1 MNLTSRKNYV
11 LLSAFDFLYLFSWS
25 ATMSFFVIWTTQHLG
40 ISATNIGIIYS
51 INAMI
56 ALLMQPIF
64 GYISDKLGLKKRLV
78 WFLILLLLPVGPFFI
93 YVYAPLLVNAFW
105 VGAVLGGVY
114 LGIIFNTGCG
124 VIDSYL
130 DKVSRRYEFEYGRV
144 RMWGSLGWAFATWLT
159 GKYID
164 SNPDIPFWMGSIAIL
179 LAGFCFL
186 FTRIDL
192 TKDEVNATE
201 SLKVVNALEL
211 LKNKQFW
218 MLMIFMLF
226 VNQIYDTYDQ
236 QFAQYFSMQFTTR
249 AEGNHW
255 FGVLGSIQVC
265 FETVFLAIVP
275 FFVNRIGAKKA
286 LILAGTIMTARILG
300 SAIELGPIWIASMKM
315 AHAIEKPLI
324 VVSLFKFIAA
334 NFDNKLSST
343 VYLLM
348 LFSASLAT
356 TIYSPLA
363 GYLYDSVGF
372 VNAYIIFG
380 SIAGTFTFF
389 SSIMLEDKDKK
400 RVKPYSESTPA

>member
-1 MNLTSRKNYV
+1 MNPTSRKNYI

-40 ISATNIGIIYS
+40 ISATKTGIIYS
-51 INAMI
+51 INALI
-56 ALLMQPIF
+56 ALLMQPVF
-64 GYISDKLGLKKRLV
+64 GYVSDKLGLKKRLL
-78 WFLILLLLPVGPFFI
+78 WFLVALLLPVGPFFI
-93 YVYAPLLVNAFW
+93 YVYAPLLVHSFW
-105 VGAVLGGVY
+105 LGALLGGLY
-114 LGIIFNTGCG
+114 LGVIFNSGCG
-124 VIDSYL
+124 VVDSYL

-164 SNPDIPFWMGSIAIL
+164 INPDIPFWMGSAAIL
-179 LAGFCFL
+179 LAGLCFL

-192 TKDEVNATE
+192 TQQEVKETE
-201 SLKVVNALEL
+201 SLKVSNALQL

-236 QFAQYFSMQFTTR
+236 QFAQYFSLQFATR
-249 AEGNHW
+249 EEGNHW
-255 FGVLGSIQVC
+255 FGILGSIQVF

-275 FFVNRIGAKKA
+275 WFVNRVGAKKA
-286 LILAGTIMTARILG
+286 LVIAGCIMSLRILG
-300 SAIELGPIWIASMKM
+300 SAIEIGPIWIGAMKM

-324 VVSLFKFIAA
+324 VVSLFKYIAA
-334 NFDNKLSST
+334 NFDHKLSST

-372 VNAYIIFG
+372 VNTYIIFG
-380 SIAGTFTFF
+380 TVAGVFTVFTA
-389 SSIMLEDKDKK
+389 IMLKDKGSQPEEEFTEAT
-400 RVKPYSESTPA
+400 VA

>member
-1 MNLTSRKNYV
+1 
-11 LLSAFDFLYLFSWS
+11 
-25 ATMSFFVIWTTQHLG
+25 
-40 ISATNIGIIYS
+40 
-51 INAMI
+51 
-56 ALLMQPIF
+56 
-64 GYISDKLGLKKRLV
+64 GLKKRLV

-286 LILAGTIMTARILG
+286 LI
-300 SAIELGPIWIASMKM
+300 
-315 AHAIEKPLI
+315 
-324 VVSLFKFIAA
+324 
-334 NFDNKLSST
+334 
-343 VYLLM
+343 
-348 LFSASLAT
+348 
-356 TIYSPLA
+356 
-363 GYLYDSVGF
+363 
-372 VNAYIIFG
+372 
-380 SIAGTFTFF
+380 
-389 SSIMLEDKDKK
+389 
-400 RVKPYSESTPA
+400 